1 MVMKTVEDDVHDDV
15 DDDIDDVSRQSY
27 IGNIYI
33 YKNID
38 LDIDI

>member
-1 MVMKTVEDDVHDDV
+1 MVEDDVEDDV
-15 DDDIDDVSRQSY
+15 NDDIDDVWRRSY

>member
-1 MVMKTVEDDVHDDV
+1 MVEDDVDDYV
-15 DDDIDDVSRQSY
+15 DDDIDDVWRRNY

>member
-1 MVMKTVEDDVHDDV
+1 MVEDDVDDDV
-15 DDDIDDVSRQSY
+15 DDDIDDVWRRSY

>member
-1 MVMKTVEDDVHDDV
+1 MVEDNVDDDV
-15 DDDIDDVSRQSY
+15 DDGSDDDSDDVWQQSY

>member
-1 MVMKTVEDDVHDDV
+1 MVEDDVDDNV
-15 DDDIDDVSRQSY
+15 DDDSDDVWRRSY

-38 LDIDI
+38 LDMDI

>member
-1 MVMKTVEDDVHDDV
+1 MVEDDVDDNV
-15 DDDIDDVSRQSY
+15 DDDSDDVWRQSY

-33 YKNID
+33 YNNID

>member
-1 MVMKTVEDDVHDDV
+1 MVEDDV
-15 DDDIDDVSRQSY
+15 DDDVDDDSDDVWQQSY

>member
-1 MVMKTVEDDVHDDV
+1 MVEDDVDDDV
-15 DDDIDDVSRQSY
+15 DDDIDDVWRRSS

>member
-1 MVMKTVEDDVHDDV
+1 MVEDNV
-15 DDDIDDVSRQSY
+15 DDHVDDNIDDVWRQSY

>member
-1 MVMKTVEDDVHDDV
+1 MVEDDV
-15 DDDIDDVSRQSY
+15 DDDVVDDSDDVWRRSY

-38 LDIDI
+38 LDTDI

>member
-1 MVMKTVEDDVHDDV
+1 MVEDNVDDDV
-15 DDDIDDVSRQSY
+15 DDDSDDDSDDVWQQSY